1 MHVINSYIKM
11 LQKLVLRNMAVNV
24 LVDVVIGA
32 KAIPQEVVLLLATPP
47 KVLKT
52 KNLEGFHVKQ
62 QLTPLQK
69 VRLLVN
75 IVVHS
80 VTNNVPKERRE
91 EYAKCIFPWPLPK
104 LCFVTFKHFQS
115 KE

>member
-1 MHVINSYIKM
+1 MV
-11 LQKLVLRNMAVNV
+11 VNV

-32 KAIPQEVVLLLATPP
+32 KAIPQEVVLLLATSP

-52 KNLEGFHVKQ
+52 KNLEGRHVKQ

-91 EYAKCIFPWPLPK
+91 EYAKFIFSWPLLK
-104 LCFVTFKHFQS
+104 VCFVTFKHFQP